1 MKNKNA
7 MISGLFST
15 LLPILIALFV
25 GGIIIALIGEDPF
38 LTYQIMIQKS
48 LFSTQGFLKTLHL
61 AAPLILTGLAIA
73 ITFKANIFNMGVEGA
88 AVLGAFFAGVVG
100 FSMKGLSPGLHI
112 TLCLV
117 TGMLVGMVVTL
128 IPAILKAYFKVNEMV
143 VTLMLNYVVVEIVK
157 FLAQG
162 VYKDPSSGYVSTY
175 AIAESAMFKKIFGS
189 DLTAFFFIALIV
201 LAILYVVF
209 KRSKLGF
216 EITAIGKNPE
226 FAEATGMNVAKKIV
240 LIMVISGCISGLA
253 GAGYLMS
260 EKYRFTLDFSG
271 SPGLGWDGMLI
282 ALLGNHS
289 PIGVFVV
296 AVFYAALKNGS
307 EYIGLFTNVPK
318 DIVGVIQG
326 ILILFLSARFI
337 NQNTDLK
344 GKLTTVFAKI
354 GRKKVTND
362 GADLTGGGQG

>member
-1 MKNKNA
+1 MRNIMKNKQA
-7 MISGLFST
+7 MISSIYSAVV
-15 LLPILIALFV
+15 PIVLALFV
-25 GGIIIALIGEDPF
+25 GGIIIAIIGENPF

-48 LFSTQGFLKTLHL
+48 LFTAAGILKTLHF
-61 AAPLILTGLAIA
+61 AAPLILTGLGIA

-100 FSMKGLSPGLHI
+100 FSVKNICPGLHI

-117 TGMLVGMVVTL
+117 TGMIVGMLVTL

-162 VYKDPSSGYVSTY
+162 VFKDPASGYVSTY
-175 AIAESAMFKKIFGS
+175 AIADSAMFKKLFNS
-189 DLTAFFFIALIV
+189 DLTLFFFIALVV
-201 LAILYVVF
+201 LAIFYLIF

-216 EITAIGKNPE
+216 EITAMGKNPE
-226 FAEATGMNVAKKIV
+226 FAEATGMNVAQKIIV
-240 LIMVISGCISGLA
+240 IMLISGAVSGLA
-253 GAGYLMS
+253 GAGFLMS

-271 SPGLGWDGMLI
+271 NPGLGWDGMLV

-289 PIGVFVV
+289 PIGIFIV

-326 ILILFLSARFI
+326 ILILFLSVRFI
-337 NQNTDLK
+337 SQNTNLGARLK
-344 GKLTTVFAKI
+344 NLLH
-354 GRKKVTND
+354 KKD
-362 GADLTGGGQG
+362 GLRTEE